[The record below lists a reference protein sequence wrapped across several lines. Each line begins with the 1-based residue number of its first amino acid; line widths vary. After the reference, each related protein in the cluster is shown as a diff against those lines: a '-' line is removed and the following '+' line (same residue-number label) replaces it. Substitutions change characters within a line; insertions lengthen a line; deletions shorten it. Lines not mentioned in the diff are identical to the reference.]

1 MKRPYLAPHNDG
13 GSNDGDARSSTE
25 TSRAPWELSQPGR
38 AVPRRPAP
46 SGAVPPLPPDTP
58 KAPEPPEAP
67 DSTFSLAGDKLR
79 ADDFSKDEAKSF
91 WSLPA
96 MPAAAQ
102 PRPTPAQA
110 APPEAPLSGS
120 GEDFDAA
127 TGWSF
132 ESIQVPDELL
142 PSLSEEEQS
151 QPILASADELFGEEA
166 AAAVPAWLPDEE
178 GDLPGDGG
186 VTAAPAAAAEKSAPP
201 PRPVTARAD
210 ASTGAELAKALLA
223 RGREMLSSGETER
236 AMRVLLRARSVDG
249 SNPGVATWLEFGER
263 RLLKQHCGDAKPT
276 SIPTLEHPVDILL
289 GDASNAEAQVLGHL
303 DGTHTVSEIL
313 AEVSDDAYATT
324 LKVMGAMAK
333 KGWLRW
339 R

>member
-1 MKRPYLAPHNDG
+1 MKRPYLAPRNDG
-13 GSNDGDARSSTE
+13 GSDNGDARSS
-25 TSRAPWELSQPGR
+25 SDAPRAPWERSQPGR
-38 AVPRRPAP
+38 AVPKRKAPA
-46 SGAVPPLPPDTP
+46 GAVPPLPPDAKETP
-58 KAPEPPEAP
+58 AAP
-67 DSTFSLAGDKLR
+67 DPAFSLAGDRVR

-96 MPAAAQ
+96 MPAAPPPQ
-102 PRPTPAQA
+102 PTPGRV

-132 ESIQVPDELL
+132 EAIQVPDELL
-142 PSLSEEEQS
+142 PALSEEEQS
-151 QPILASADELFGEEA
+151 QPVLASADELFGEEA
-166 AAAVPAWLPDEE
+166 AATVPAWLPDEE
-178 GDLPGDGG
+178 GELPGDGG
-186 VTAAPAAAAEKSAPP
+186 VTAAPPAAAEPTAPPP

-223 RGREMLSSGETER
+223 RGREMLSAGETER
-236 AMRVLLRARSVDG
+236 AMRVLLRARSVDR

-276 SIPTLEHPVDILL
+276 SVPTLQHPVDILL

-303 DGTHTVSEIL
+303 DGTLSVSEIL